1 MFRLPIKF
9 IFVTL
14 ELSTVQTGA
23 TSFLDKFLLTCFVA
37 RVHRMLNKLTIK
49 VFPIIY
55 TCQVFLGGRTHEQ
68 IFLFQK
74 LACPENLK
82 TRLLG
87 KEKFTIFLPYARAN
101 NIYQRKIDHLSTG
114 ALVRC
119 ENYPMLRVSLENKN
133 GNSNFSTHDI
143 YVQKKN
149 KYIFFKKGKISN
161 LNFFGNTEFYIGI
174 L

>member
-1 MFRLPIKF
+1 MSRKF
-9 IFVTL
+9 
-14 ELSTVQTGA
+14 E
-23 TSFLDKFLLTCFVA
+23 
-37 RVHRMLNKLTIK
+37 NKAPWQGK
-49 VFPIIY
+49 IY
-55 TCQVFLGGRTHEQ
+55 H
-68 IFLFQK
+68 
-74 LACPENLK
+74 
-82 TRLLG
+82 
-87 KEKFTIFLPYARAN
+87 FLPYARAN